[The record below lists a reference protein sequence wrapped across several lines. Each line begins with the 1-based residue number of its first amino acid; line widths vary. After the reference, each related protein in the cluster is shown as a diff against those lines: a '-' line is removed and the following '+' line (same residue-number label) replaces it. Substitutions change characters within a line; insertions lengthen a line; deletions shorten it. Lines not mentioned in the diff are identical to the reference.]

1 MVVIEVIEGYHALEP
16 PCFILLIIEVP
27 PLTVCLDLVID
38 VLDLLQFRLGVE
50 VFLLL

>member
-1 MVVIEVIEGYHALEP
+1 MVVIEVIQSYHVLEP

-27 PLTVCLDLVID
+27 SLTVCLDLVID
-38 VLDLLQFRLGVE
+38 VFDLLQLRLGVE